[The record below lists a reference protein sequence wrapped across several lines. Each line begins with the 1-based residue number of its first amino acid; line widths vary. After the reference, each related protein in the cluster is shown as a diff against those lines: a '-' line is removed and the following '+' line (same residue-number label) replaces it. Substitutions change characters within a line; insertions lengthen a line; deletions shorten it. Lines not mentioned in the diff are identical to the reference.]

1 MFTTFTGTNDLPQA
15 VILTTLSVIVLVV
28 SLIMGLKIRWFRTR
42 IYNIQ
47 ASKGSSEVTP
57 IEGVYRGQTF
67 EVASSAPN
75 VYQPTNA
82 TASSSSHKF
91 QQLPSSK
98 QLPPPSTSDHKFKT
112 DSKKKYPTS
121 SSENPLVGQ
130 SQPSGS
136 KQDKEDT
143 NKSKHQSATPKNPLA
158 KLDIHNE
165 RSKSKTPPQS
175 MWQKMKPKTEVTV
188 PKSILQTKQPPLPVT
203 HDGNSSVLILNDD
216 DNRSGKLT
224 NDNRTSLRE
233 IDDNIVSHEPGR
245 GGSIALRSK
254 MPIPQYVT
262 EHDESESET

>member
-1 MFTTFTGTNDLPQA
+1 MYSGTTDLPLA
-15 VILTTLSVIVLVV
+15 VIFTNLSVIVLVV

-67 EVASSAPN
+67 EVASAAPK

-91 QQLPSSK
+91 KQLPSSK
-98 QLPPPSTSDHKFKT
+98 QLPPPSSSDHKFKK
-112 DSKKKYPTS
+112 DSKKKYPAS

-130 SQPSGS
+130 SQPSGT

-143 NKSKHQSATPKNPLA
+143 NKSKYQSATPKNPLA
-158 KLDIHNE
+158 KLDKCDE
-165 RSKSKTPPQS
+165 RSKAETPPQS
-175 MWQKMKPKTEVTV
+175 MWQHMKPKNKVTV

-203 HDGNSSVLILNDD
+203 HDDNSSVLILNDD
-216 DNRSGKLT
+216 NSSGKLT
-224 NDNRTSLRE
+224 NNRISPRE
-233 IDDNIVSHEPGR
+233 IDDNIVSHKPGR
-245 GGSIALRSK
+245 GVSIALRSK
-254 MPIPQYVT
+254 TPIPQYVMD
-262 EHDESESET
+262 HDESESET